1 MQEIKAKARE
11 GLRGKKN
18 GAARN
23 LMTEEK
29 FQHGSTIKGITKIKN
44 RRSEPET
51 TDSAGRENR
60 KRDGR
65 WEKNIG

>member
-1 MQEIKAKARE
+1 MEQQE
-11 GLRGKKN
+11 
-18 GAARN
+18 N